1 VEPTAPSTGEACQVV
16 HPVSL
21 IAGLLTM
28 LLALGLVILAA
39 QPPAPQAE
47 SASPNRFAAGRAMA
61 TLNRLLDDGA
71 PHPIGSDANARVGD
85 RIASELTALGYPVE
99 FQTSFACRL
108 EWAICGQVTNIMTR
122 LPGAAVGPAVLLTAH
137 YDSVAAGPGAAD
149 DMAGVAAIL
158 EIARTLQVKDEPPLS
173 SRPGH
178 PHRDEG
184 HVGRPRG
191 DDRVA
196 GDEVL
201 QLQLR
206 LPQGER
212 QVSLYVPQAAG
223 LTRTD
228 ITGTRYTF
236 DEIPAEDGYQRF
248 HCFGPSCDG
257 LSLTLHLEMGET
269 PAALLVVSSASDLPE
284 GGERLIAARP
294 KTAAPSG
301 SGDATLVIDRVT
313 LDRP

>member
-1 VEPTAPSTGEACQVV
+1 VEPTAPSTGEARQVV

-21 IAGLLTM
+21 IAGLLAM
-28 LLALGLVILAA
+28 LLALGLIILAA

-61 TLNRLLDDGA
+61 ILNRLLGDGTR
-71 PHPIGSDANARVGD
+71 HPIGSDANAQVGD

-173 SRPGH
+173 SRPCH
-178 PHRDEG
+178 PHHDEG
-184 HVGRPRG
+184 HVGRPARRRSRRRRG
-191 DDRVA
+191 GAPASVA
-196 GDEVL
+196 V
-201 QLQLR
+201 
-206 LPQGER
+206 
-212 QVSLYVPQAAG
+212 
-223 LTRTD
+223 
-228 ITGTRYTF
+228 
-236 DEIPAEDGYQRF
+236 
-248 HCFGPSCDG
+248 
-257 LSLTLHLEMGET
+257 
-269 PAALLVVSSASDLPE
+269 
-284 GGERLIAARP
+284 AARRTP
-294 KTAAPSG
+294 G
-301 SGDATLVIDRVT
+301 ITLCPAGCGPHPHRHYRDTVYLR
-313 LDRP
+313 